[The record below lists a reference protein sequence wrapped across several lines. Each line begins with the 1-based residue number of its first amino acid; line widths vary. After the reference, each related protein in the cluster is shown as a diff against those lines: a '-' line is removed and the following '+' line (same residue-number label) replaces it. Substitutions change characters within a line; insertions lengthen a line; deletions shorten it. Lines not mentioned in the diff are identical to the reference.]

1 MIAGIGKWNPSVWL
15 ASMGAKLAVLG
26 VSALLAFTGGL
37 KLGYGWAD
45 GNQQEQVQ
53 RLSDER
59 EAAIKQATQAEL
71 RESEATRNLL
81 SLRATLKTER
91 ARLDALTQRTQAALA
106 GHAQAMRQLSDK
118 QHQRT
123 TQLHKRAKAD
133 EDCATLRDL
142 AVCRGLA
149 DGLFQHATG
158 QDKPAH

>member
-1 MIAGIGKWNPSVWL
+1 MMNPFNGFDPSLWL
-15 ASMGAKLAVLG
+15 AKKGVELAIVVITALFLLG
-26 VSALLAFTGGL
+26 GGTW
-37 KLGYGWAD
+37 LGYRWAD

-59 EAAIKQATQAEL
+59 DAAIKQVNKAEL

>member
-15 ASMGAKLAVLG
+15 ASMGAKLAVLV

-45 GNQQEQVQ
+45 ARQSNQITA
-53 RLSDER
+53 LSQSLA
-59 EAAIKQATQAEL
+59 EATKRADKAEL